1 MGEAD
6 GTGSGRFAE
15 VRRVA
20 ETGSTN
26 RDLLEA
32 AASGAPDRTV
42 LVAAHQTA
50 GRGRRDR
57 TWSAPP
63 GASLL
68 VSVLLRPSLPPEELF
83 LLTMACGLAAVE
95 AAEEVAGVRLGL
107 KWPNDLVAVEAPGVD
122 RAEVDRKVGGILA
135 ESVVVDGRVEAVVV
149 GMGLNVDWPF
159 PLPDDLAG
167 IATALD
173 RLAGRTVDLESV
185 LMAWLDH
192 YGRLLDQLDVGDG
205 AALLDRAR
213 SVSATIGR
221 NVEVSLVDRTFGG
234 RAVAITELGHL
245 MVEVGDGTTEAVSV
259 GDVVHARLVD

>member
-32 AASGAPDRTV
+32 AVDGAPDRTV

-68 VSVLLRPSLPPEELF
+68 VSVLLRPTLPPERLF
-83 LLTMACGLAAVE
+83 LLTMACGLAAIG
-95 AAEEVAGVRLGL
+95 AADRAAGVRLGL
-107 KWPNDLVAVEAPGVD
+107 KWPNDLVAVAAPGLD
-122 RAEVDRKVGGILA
+122 PTQFDRKVGGILA
-135 ESVVVDGRVEAVVV
+135 ESLVVDDRVEAVVV

-159 PLPDDLAG
+159 ALPEDLSA
-167 IATALD
+167 IATSLD
-173 RLAGRTVDLESV
+173 RLAGGPVDLEAV
-185 LMAWLDH
+185 LAAWLDH
-192 YGRLLDQLDVGDG
+192 YGRLLDELETDDGSAVLDQ
-205 AALLDRAR
+205 AR
-213 SVSATIGR
+213 SASATVGR
-221 NVEVSLVDRTFGG
+221 TVEVVLADRTFRG
-234 RAVAITELGHL
+234 RAMTIADSGHL
-245 MVEVGDGTTEAVSV
+245 LVDHDGVTEVVSV
-259 GDVVHARLVD
+259 GDVVHARLAD